1 MKLLLAVDGSS
12 FSDAAVE
19 EVGTRPWPP
28 NSEVIVITA
37 AELPMI
43 VGLEPWAA
51 APIYFEEMEGAV
63 RDSAKAAL
71 QKAVSKLKSM
81 KTALAITSEVIQGPP
96 REVIVDEA
104 EKRGV
109 DLIVM
114 GSRGLG
120 AWSRLLLGS
129 VSNAVVHHAK
139 CSVEVVRRRNQ

>member
-71 QKAVSKLKSM
+71 EKAVSKLKSM

>member
-139 CSVEVVRRRNQ
+139 CSVEVVRKRNQ